1 MQQRESVSMQIAE
14 QHATTRNGGKILADQ
29 LATHKCEA
37 VFCVAGESFLPALD
51 GLYDHPQIQTIPC
64 RQEGGAAMMAEAY
77 GKLTG
82 RPAVCFVTRGPGAT
96 NASIGVH
103 IAHQASTPMIL
114 MIGQVQR
121 DFLDREAFQE
131 VDYRTM
137 FRPLSKWVA
146 QVEDTERIPEYV
158 ARAWHTAMSGRT
170 GPVVLSFPEDVLY
183 EQAEATDLD
192 CVEAVEAIAPETV
205 VKQVQDFFRN
215 ARRPVIVVGG
225 SPWSEHTCSQL
236 TAFAARNNLP
246 VVAEFRCQDYM
257 DNRHPNYVGD
267 LGINTSKELA
277 NTMKECDKLLCI
289 GARLSELPTQR
300 YSLVQAPLPTSDFFH
315 VHADVMELGKV
326 YQPTIGVNA
335 TSPSFIDRISHLKL
349 ENSSRWTEWSRKAR
363 TSFVNHSTCKFN
375 DPERLTNEQAIV
387 YLRENL
393 PHDAIVT
400 SGSGLNTGV
409 LHRYY
414 FYGAKYRT
422 QLAPIAGSM
431 GYGLPAA
438 IAAKICE
445 PEREVVCI
453 VGDGDFM
460 MTSQEMATAALMKLK
475 ILVIVVNNSVLG
487 TIRKYQENQFPG
499 RVIATDLENP
509 DFAVYARSFG
519 AFGATARTL
528 DEFAEACREARA
540 FTGMSLIDLQV
551 DRELYLNS
559 LKPEN

>member
-1 MQQRESVSMQIAE
+1 MQQKESISIQIAE
-14 QHATTRNGGKILADQ
+14 QQATRNGGKILADQ
-29 LATHKCEA
+29 LAIHECEA

-51 GLYDHPQIQTIPC
+51 GLYDHPKIPTIPC

-103 IAHQASTPMIL
+103 IAYQASTPMIL
-114 MIGQVQR
+114 MVGQVQR
-121 DFLDREAFQE
+121 NFLDREAFQE

-137 FRPLSKWVA
+137 FQPLSKWAA
-146 QVEDTERIPEYV
+146 QVEDVERIPEYV
-158 ARAWHTAMSGRT
+158 ARAWRIAMSGRP
-170 GPVVLSFPEDVLY
+170 GPVVLAFPEDVLY
-183 EQAEATDLD
+183 EQARVADLGYAEAN
-192 CVEAVEAIAPETV
+192 EAIAPETV
-205 VKQVQDFFRN
+205 VNQVQNFFRD
-215 ARRPVIVVGG
+215 ARRPVVVVGG
-225 SPWSEHTCSQL
+225 SPWSEKTCSQL

-267 LGINTSKELA
+267 LGISTGKELA
-277 NTMKECDKLLCI
+277 NIMKECDKLLCV

-315 VHADVMELGKV
+315 VHADAMELGRV
-326 YQPTIGVNA
+326 YQPTVAVNA
-335 TSPSFIDRISHLKL
+335 TSPSFMERVSNMKL
-349 ENSSRWTEWSRKAR
+349 ENSSTWAEWTRNAR
-363 TSFVNHSTCKFN
+363 TKFVNHSTCKFS
-375 DPERLTNEQAIV
+375 DPEKLTNEQAIV
-387 YLRENL
+387 YLRDNL

-438 IAAKICE
+438 IAAKICH

-475 ILVIVVNNSVLG
+475 ILVVVINNSLLG

-499 RVIATDLENP
+499 RIIATDLENP

-528 DEFAEACREARA
+528 DEFTEACREARA

-551 DRELYLNS
+551 NRELYLNS
-559 LKPEN
+559 LKSAN